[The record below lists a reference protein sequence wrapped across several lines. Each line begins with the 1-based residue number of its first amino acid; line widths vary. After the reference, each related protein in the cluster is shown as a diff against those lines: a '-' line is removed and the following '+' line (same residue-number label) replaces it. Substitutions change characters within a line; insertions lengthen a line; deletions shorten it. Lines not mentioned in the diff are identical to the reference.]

1 MLGEQGRVQR
11 LGPVNHYAM
20 ALQVAYGDVAVVGLR
35 DGSLVH
41 ALAAMDAVDSVTVYE
56 SKKVYEPWAYDE
68 KVEIID
74 ECNPRMYLRDMAY
87 DFLYVDTY
95 EKIFD
100 DDVVRDIE
108 CYGSENQ
115 IGEYW
120 FRGFEFVLLSA
131 LANGQLSCHDL
142 PSELGEYLEQLQS
155 AEEARNAVEY
165 SDTEY
170 NAAVLNALAES
181 CASSLDTVVFP

>member
-1 MLGEQGRVQR
+1 M
-11 LGPVNHYAM
+11 NHYAM
-20 ALQVAYGDVAVVGLR
+20 ALRIAQGDVAVVGLR

-41 ALAAMDAVDSVTVYE
+41 MLAAKGTVDSVSVYD
-56 SKKVYEPWAYDE
+56 SKPVDEPWQYDE
-68 KVEIID
+68 KVRIIEGD
-74 ECNPRMYLRDMAY
+74 PHVTLRDDTY

-108 CYGSENQ
+108 CYGSENV
-115 IGEYW
+115 IAEYW

-131 LANGQLSCHDL
+131 LANGQISCHDL
-142 PSELGEYLEQLQS
+142 PSELGEYLAQIERT
-155 AEEARNAVEY
+155 EEARIALVC

-170 NAAVLNALAES
+170 NADVLNALAES
-181 CASSLDTVVFP
+181 CASSLDTIVSP